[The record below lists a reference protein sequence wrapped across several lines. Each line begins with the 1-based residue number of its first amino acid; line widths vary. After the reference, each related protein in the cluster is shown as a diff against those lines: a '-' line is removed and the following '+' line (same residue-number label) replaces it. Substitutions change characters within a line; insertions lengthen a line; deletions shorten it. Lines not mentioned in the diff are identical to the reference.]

1 MKRTSKILAIVLLV
15 CVLAVGV
22 AKGAVAQEEVVLTY
36 VTQQETMCFDP
47 AKSVDETELGNI
59 FNTYDMLVYPLETG
73 KALAP
78 WLAESWDAS
87 EDGLTYTFHLRKGV
101 LFHDGTE
108 LTAEDVAFSMDR
120 MLRINMGFSWLWK
133 GILDPGDVKVI
144 DKYTVAFHL
153 NKTFGP
159 FIATLVEFGIVNKD
173 LIMANMKAGEFGEFG
188 DYGQEYLEMH
198 DAGSGP
204 YIPESIELGNRVM
217 FRKFDG
223 YWRGWEKGQIDKVR
237 WLVIPESATMVVMMK
252 KGEADMSEQWLSP
265 EAFEDMAATPGVV
278 VEENPQMQLFFL
290 QMNNK
295 KPPFDD
301 VNVRRAISYAF
312 DYETAIEA
320 IFKGGVQARGS
331 VPVLMPG
338 HSPKVHVYYQDLD
351 LAKRYLENSKYS
363 MKELEGMSLTFV
375 YVKGLE
381 IERKVGLLLANNL
394 KKLGFDVKIRS
405 EVWGTITDM
414 ATKPEATPHFTAIY
428 HTAKYPSPDSHT
440 YLIFNPK
447 AWGNYISMSWY
458 ENPVVTY
465 LADKA
470 RTTVD
475 TEERYRLYGE
485 VQRIGA
491 EEAAALFVANPV
503 LRRAFR
509 DHVKGYRYPGI
520 LGYDLV
526 FYNLRIEK

>member
-1 MKRTSKILAIVLLV
+1 MNKLAKLGIVGLVVVLL
-15 CVLAVGV
+15 
-22 AKGAVAQEEVVLTY
+22 GAFAIGAAQPEEVVLTY
-36 VTQQETMCFDP
+36 VTHQETMSFDP

-73 KALAP
+73 KAPVP
-78 WLAESWDAS
+78 WLAESWDVS
-87 EDGLTYTFHLRKGV
+87 EDGLTYTFHLKKGV

-108 LTAEDVAFSMDR
+108 LTAEDVTFSMDR
-120 MLRINMGFSWLWK
+120 MLGINMGFSWLWK

-204 YIPESIELGNRVM
+204 YIPESIELGDRII

-237 WLVIPESATMVVMMK
+237 WLVIPEPATIVVMMK

-265 EAFEDMAATPGVV
+265 EAFEDLAATPRVV

-312 DYETAIEA
+312 DYKTAVEA
-320 IFKGGVQARGS
+320 IFKGGVQAQGA

-338 HSPKVHVYYQDLD
+338 HNPEVPVYYQDFD
-351 LAKRYLENSKYS
+351 LAKLYLEQSKYG
-363 MKELEGMSLTFV
+363 MEELKGMTLSYV
-375 YVKGLE
+375 YVHGIE
-381 IERKVGLLLANNL
+381 IERKLGLLLADNL
-394 KKLGFDVKIRS
+394 REIGFNVEIRS
-405 EVWGTITDM
+405 ELWGPICDM

-470 RTTVD
+470 RTAVETQ
-475 TEERYRLYGE
+475 ERYWLYGE
-485 VQRIGA
+485 VQRIAA
-491 EEAAALFVANPV
+491 EEAAALFVANPI

-509 DHVKGYRYPGI
+509 DYVKGYRYPGI

>member
-1 MKRTSKILAIVLLV
+1 MNKLAKLGLVGLIVLLMGG
-15 CVLAVGV
+15 LAVGT
-22 AKGAVAQEEVVLTY
+22 AQSEEVVLTY
-36 VTQQETMCFDP
+36 VTQQETMSFDP

-73 KALAP
+73 KAPVP
-78 WLAESWDAS
+78 WLAESWDVS
-87 EDGLTYTFHLRKGV
+87 EDGLTYTFHLKKGV
-101 LFHDGTE
+101 LFHDRTE
-108 LTAEDVAFSMDR
+108 LKAEDVAFSMDR

-133 GILDPGDVKVI
+133 GILDPGDVEVI
-144 DKYTVAFHL
+144 DDYTVAFHL
-153 NKTFGP
+153 NLNLGP
-159 FIATLVEFGIVNKD
+159 FIATLVQFGIVNKD
-173 LIMANMKAGEFGEFG
+173 LIIANMKAGEFGEFG
-188 DYGQEYLEMH
+188 DYGQEYLETH

-204 YIPESIELGNRVM
+204 YIPERVELGDRII

-223 YWRGWEKGQIDKVR
+223 YWRGWEKGQIEKVR
-237 WLVIPESATMVVMMK
+237 WLVVPEPATIVVMMK

-312 DYETAIEA
+312 DYKTAVEA
-320 IFKGGVQARGS
+320 IFKGGVQAEGP

-338 HSPKVHVYYQDLD
+338 HNPKVHVYYQDFD
-351 LAKRYLENSKYS
+351 LAKLYLEQSKYS
-363 MKELEGMSLTFV
+363 MEELKGMTLTYV
-375 YVKGLE
+375 YVRGLE
-381 IERKVGLLLANNL
+381 IERKVGLLLADNL
-394 KKLGFDVKIRS
+394 REIGFDVKIRS
-405 EVWGTITDM
+405 ELWGTVTDM

-458 ENPVVTY
+458 ENSIVTY

-470 RTTVD
+470 RTAVETQ
-475 TEERYRLYGE
+475 ERYRLYGE
-485 VQRIGA
+485 VQRIGT
-491 EEAAALFVANPV
+491 EEAAALFVANPI

-509 DHVKGYRYPGI
+509 DYVKGYRYPGI

>member
-1 MKRTSKILAIVLLV
+1 MKKAVKLTFVGLVIVLLG
-15 CVLAVGV
+15 GV
-22 AKGAVAQEEVVLTY
+22 AIGTAQVKETVLTY
-36 VTQQETMCFDP
+36 VGHPETMCFDP
-47 AKSVDETELGNI
+47 AKSVDETESGNI

-73 KALAP
+73 KAPVP
-78 WLAESWDAS
+78 WLAESWDVS
-87 EDGLTYTFHLRKGV
+87 KDGLTYTFHLRKGV

-133 GILDPGDVKVI
+133 GILDPGDVEVI
-144 DKYTVAFHL
+144 DKYTAAFHL
-153 NKTFGP
+153 NKNFGP
-159 FIATLVEFGIVNKD
+159 FIATLVQFGIVNKD
-173 LIMANMKAGEFGEFG
+173 LIMANKKSGEFGEFG
-188 DYGQEYLEMH
+188 DYGQEYLETH

-204 YIPESIELGNRVM
+204 YIAESVELGDRIV

-237 WLVIPESATMVVMMK
+237 WLVIPEAATTVVMMK
-252 KGEADMSEQWLSP
+252 KGEADMSEQWLAP
-265 EAFEDMAATPGVV
+265 EAFEDLAATPGVV

-312 DYETAIEA
+312 DYKTAIEA
-320 IFKGGVQARGS
+320 IFKGGVQAQGP

-338 HSPKVHVYYQDLD
+338 HNPKVPVYYQDLD
-351 LAKRYLENSKYS
+351 LAKLYLKQSKYS
-363 MKELEGMSLTFV
+363 MKQLQEMTLSYV
-375 YVKGLE
+375 YVVAIE
-381 IERKVGLLLANNL
+381 IERKIGLLLADNL
-394 KKLGFDVKIRS
+394 REIGLNIEIRS
-405 EVWGTITDM
+405 EPWGTIADM
-414 ATKPEATPHFTAIY
+414 AKNHETTPHFTAIY

-440 YLIFNPK
+440 YMIFNQK
-447 AWGNYISMSWY
+447 AWGTYMSMSWY
-458 ENPVVTY
+458 ENPIVTY

-470 RTTVD
+470 RTTID

-485 VQRIGA
+485 VQRIAA
-491 EEAAALFVANPV
+491 EEAGALFIANPI

-526 FYNLRIEK
+526 FYNLRVEK